1 MNGFLNSLYFIIGTG
16 EHGEYRVSSKENT
29 FQNMK
34 QNSDLSVLNL
44 LCIFESVDTLYAYEV
59 WPYVVEVIL
68 IS

>member
-1 MNGFLNSLYFIIGTG
+1 
-16 EHGEYRVSSKENT
+16 
-29 FQNMK
+29 MK

-68 IS
+68 ISWGAYSYPWCHFMQWLQK